1 MAFITRKLLVGAGA
15 ASAITAG
22 GIAYWVSG
30 KTKNLPVDQ
39 RGSVL
44 PRMKEIVFAF
54 QQSKKIQDEYTAWH
68 HQDLVSSL
76 SSKQF
81 TVTSDKGKK
90 EIDTLRTS
98 YYAGYISEALQRN
111 PGVTPPIFRYD
122 ENLPVLLPSLPGETH
137 AYQGF
142 VFAGSSPEVHD
153 AQARSSILDGD
164 YIRCKSELEI
174 ADPKKKDSLWNKRK
188 EVDVLVTGTTDPRK
202 CNQFKN
208 AFLRDVAYQA
218 ARSHQPVDPESP
230 YSDTPVFN
238 CSEKGFEATGDLTD
252 IPETA
257 KRHIRLGD
265 FTACNFYSL
274 QKTRQSGGR
283 YKEVGAIAAGTTN
296 DEVCQSLHFGH
307 MRKLID
313 QTQKQQE

>member
-1 MAFITRKLLVGAGA
+1 MASITRKLLVGAGA

-22 GIAYWVSG
+22 GIAYWING
-30 KTKNLPVDQ
+30 KTKNLPDDQ
-39 RGSVL
+39 RGGVL
-44 PRMKEIVFAF
+44 PRTKEIVSAF
-54 QQSKKIQDEYTAWH
+54 QQSKKIQDEYTAQH

-81 TVTSDKGKK
+81 TVTSDKAKK

-98 YYAGYISEALQRN
+98 YYAGYLSGALQRN
-111 PGVTPPIFRYD
+111 PGATAPIFRYD
-122 ENLPVLLPSLPGETH
+122 GNLPVLLPTLPGETH
-137 AYQGF
+137 KGF

-153 AQARSSILDGD
+153 PQARSSILDGE
-164 YIRCKSELEI
+164 YVRCKSELEI
-174 ADPKKKDSLWNKRK
+174 ADPTEKNSWNRNKK
-188 EVDVLVTGTTDPRK
+188 VDVLVTGTTDHSK

-208 AFLRDVAYQA
+208 AFLRDIAYQA
-218 ARSHQPVDPESP
+218 ATSHQPLDPQSP

-238 CSEKGFEATGDLTD
+238 CSETGVEATGDLTD

-257 KRHIRLGD
+257 KRRIRLGD

-274 QKTRQSGGR
+274 QKTRQSGGS

-313 QTQKQQE
+313 QTKKQQE

>member
-1 MAFITRKLLVGAGA
+1 MTCITRRLLMGAGA
-15 ASAITAG
+15 ASAVTVS
-22 GIAYWVSG
+22 GIAYWMNG
-30 KTKNLPVDQ
+30 KTKNLPSDQ
-39 RGSVL
+39 RGSL
-44 PRMKEIVFAF
+44 LSRTKEVASTF
-54 QQSKKIQDEYTAWH
+54 QQSKKIQDEYTAQH

-81 TVTSDKGKK
+81 TATSDKAKK

-111 PGVTPPIFRYD
+111 QGITPPIFRYD
-122 ENLPVLLPSLPGETH
+122 ENLPVLLPTLPGETH
-137 AYQGF
+137 KGF
-142 VFAGSSPEVHD
+142 VFAGSSPEIHD
-153 AQARSSILDGD
+153 PQARSFILDGD

-174 ADPKKKDSLWNKRK
+174 TDPQEKSSWNRNKK
-188 EVDVLVTGTTDPRK
+188 VDVLVTGTTDHRK
-202 CNQFKN
+202 CSEFKN
-208 AFLRDVAYQA
+208 AFLRDLAYRA
-218 ARSHQPVDPESP
+218 ATSHQPVDPQSP

-238 CSEKGFEATGDLTD
+238 CSEKGLEATGDLTD
-252 IPETA
+252 IPEA
-257 KRHIRLGD
+257 VKRHIRLGD

-274 QKTRQSGGR
+274 QKTRQSGGS

-313 QTQKQQE
+313 QTKKQQE